1 MRPTQRLTALGL
13 SLPAVAV
20 PVASYV
26 PAARIGDQVWTSGQL
41 PSVNGTPVVVGKV
54 GAEVSP
60 EQAHEAAR
68 VAVLNALAAA
78 ADVAG
83 GLDSISRIL
92 KVTVFVA
99 SAPGFTGQPA
109 VANGASDLL
118 GELFGDAGA
127 HVRSAVGVAVL
138 PLDVPVEIE
147 LVVQV

>member
-1 MRPTQRLTALGL
+1 MSPTERLAALGIT
-13 SLPAVAV
+13 LPAVAV

-26 PAARIGDQVWTSGQL
+26 PATRIGDQVWTSGQL
-41 PSVNGTPVVVGKV
+41 PSVNGAPVVVGKA

-60 EQAHEAAR
+60 EQAHDAAR
-68 VAVLNALAAA
+68 VAVLNALSAAA
-78 ADVAG
+78 EVAG
-83 GLDSISRIL
+83 GLDAIKRIL

-99 SAPGFTGQPA
+99 SAPDFTGQPA

-118 GELFGDAGA
+118 GEIFGEAGA

-138 PLDVPVEIE
+138 PLDVPVEVE